1 MRKVVLA
8 SESPRRRELMMM
20 GDIPFMSAAG
30 RIEEHLNLS
39 ISVYDAAEKCAKAK
53 AENGLNKY
61 PDDFIVGAD
70 TFVVVDGEV
79 LGKPEDNED
88 AYQMLRKLSGRAHE
102 VITGVCILSKDVCE
116 VFHEV
121 SKVHFFELS
130 DEDIWEYIDTRECH
144 DKAGAYAIQGKG
156 LFFIKG
162 IEGDYYNIVGLPM
175 AQLYRRLNKYFEK

>member
-30 RIEEHLNLS
+30 RIEERLDLS

-53 AENGLNKY
+53 AENGLSKY
-61 PDDFIVGAD
+61 PEDYIVGAD
-70 TFVVVDGEV
+70 TFVVCDGEI
-79 LGKPEDNED
+79 LGKPTDNED
-88 AYQMLRKLSGRAHE
+88 AYRMLKSLSGRVHE
-102 VITGVCILSKDVCE
+102 VVTGVCILSKDVCE

-121 SKVHFFELS
+121 SKVHFFDLS
-130 DEDIWEYIDTRECH
+130 DEAIWDYIATKECN

-156 LFFIKG
+156 LFLVSG
-162 IEGDYYNIVGLPM
+162 IEGDYYNVVGLPM